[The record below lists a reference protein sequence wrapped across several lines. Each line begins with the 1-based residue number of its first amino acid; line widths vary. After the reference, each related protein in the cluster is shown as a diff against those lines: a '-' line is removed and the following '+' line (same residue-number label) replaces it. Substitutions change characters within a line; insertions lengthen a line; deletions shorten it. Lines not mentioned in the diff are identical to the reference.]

1 MHRDR
6 PDRQLTPNTPEVHM
20 LVVLVSEV
28 KTHPS
33 RTAVIYTTLIK
44 NALILDTQKAI
55 PIYIFAKYTARQRQL
70 THSAPLHQGGINE
83 AERELQSENIHTA
96 KREHWSNHRK
106 LTQGKKNCH
115 IIHCIFIK
123 HKESRRC
130 VPTSS
135 AATPKISFKLNYSH
149 YTHVPME

>member
-6 PDRQLTPNTPEVHM
+6 TDTQLTPNTPEVRM

-33 RTAVIYTTLIK
+33 RTEVIYMTLIK
-44 NALILDTQKAI
+44 MSWSQTHRKQSLFISLLNTQHGRDSYVQCSI
-55 PIYIFAKYTARQRQL
+55 
-70 THSAPLHQGGINE
+70 APRWHNE

-96 KREHWSNHRK
+96 KRKHSSNHRK

-115 IIHCIFIK
+115 IIHYIFIK

-149 YTHVPME
+149 YTHVPVE